1 MIKVIIIQSYYYS
14 ILELTTLIGRG
25 EMKIVK
31 KIPYPF
37 VKMFNFTSLKYTIEN
52 PQLCP
57 LEAGENPGPPA
68 LIDNPDLRNSWGF
81 PLKSGCSTGIGY
93 FIGHCC
99 SKTLIQAKSFD
110 IKVNV
115 AICFE
120 QGGTDLQMHVH
131 EWLQ

>member
-1 MIKVIIIQSYYYS
+1 MWVTSMIKVIIQSYYYS
-14 ILELTTLIGRG
+14 ILEITALIRQG
-25 EMKIVK
+25 EMKILK

-37 VKMFNFTSLKYTIEN
+37 VKMFNFTI
-52 PQLCP
+52 CP

-81 PLKSGCSTGIGY
+81 PLKVGGSTGIRY
-93 FIGHCC
+93 FTGHCC
-99 SKTLIQAKSFD
+99 STTLIQAKSFD
-110 IKVNV
+110 VKVNV